1 MEGHFL
7 ELSWLSIDTSASNLE
22 TNPTVPTFF
31 YSLTFWKSVRNQLPT
46 CKSVRYVMKSWDS
59 RQSSETWQVWVEE
72 PNQSQ
77 FMRMS
82 TVIGLL
88 FWSYNALAT
97 FENMVFISCTYILV
111 IHGELDE
118 MLTPRLLIL
127 QLHFQLWYLI
137 FTGPQAPNSLVM
149 KTSFQRTWAKKLP
162 N

>member
-1 MEGHFL
+1 MIAKRFL
-7 ELSWLSIDTSASNLE
+7 WVKLAIYWSSVSYLE
-22 TNPTVPTFF
+22 KNPTVPKFF
-31 YSLTFWKSVRNQLPT
+31 GVWLQESMRNQLPAYE
-46 CKSVRYVMKSWDS
+46 SVRYVVTPWDS
-59 RQSSETWQVWVEE
+59 SQSHETWQVWVEE

-97 FENMVFISCTYILV
+97 FENMVFISCTYVLV